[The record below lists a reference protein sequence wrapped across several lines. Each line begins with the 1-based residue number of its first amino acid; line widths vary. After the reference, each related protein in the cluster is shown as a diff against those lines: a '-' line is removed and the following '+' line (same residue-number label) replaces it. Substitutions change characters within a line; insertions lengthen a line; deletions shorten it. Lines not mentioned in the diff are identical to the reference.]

1 MRWSALVV
9 ALSMTVLSLPRS
21 ARAAPKPAPAAI
33 KAVPKKVTHRF
44 LATDNRN
51 HQVVI
56 VGRDGKIQWRYPETG
71 VCNDAWLLA
80 NGNVLLAGRNDAVRQ
95 VVPDLKSGV
104 GGKTVWKYAVP
115 RGCEVHTCQ
124 PLGEGKVLVGQCGK
138 PAKLLEIDRAGKVV
152 KMIVMS
158 SGPGVHGQMRHARKT
173 ARGTY
178 LVAMNSQRQVIE
190 IDAAGKTV
198 RTIKVP
204 GNPFAVVALG
214 GGNTLISCGNGHKL
228 VEVDAGGT
236 IVWQIG
242 ETDLAGQPLRFV
254 AGVHR
259 LANGNTV
266 VCNWDGY
273 KTMGAQPQIFEVTRD
288 KKVVWQV
295 FDSARFKALSSVQI
309 IDAPADPTG
318 GGVLR

>member
-1 MRWSALVV
+1 MRWSVVVV
-9 ALSMTVLSLPRS
+9 ALSLTVMPLPPS
-21 ARAAPKPAPAAI
+21 ARAAARPAPAASTP
-33 KAVPKKVTHRF
+33 APKKITHRF

-56 VGRDGKIQWRYPETG
+56 VGAGGKIQWRYPKTG

-80 NGNVLLAGRNDAVRQ
+80 NGNVLLAARNDAVRQ

-104 GGKTVWKYAVP
+104 GGKTVWTYAVP

-124 PLGEGKVLVGQCGK
+124 PLPDGKVLVGQCGK

-152 KMIVMS
+152 KTVVLP
-158 SGPGVHGQMRHARKT
+158 SGRGVHGQMRHARKT

-178 LVAMNSQRQVIE
+178 LVTMNSQRQVRE
-190 IDAAGKTV
+190 IDGEGKTV
-198 RTIKVP
+198 RTVKVP

-214 GGNTLISCGNGHKL
+214 GGRLLISCGNGHTL
-228 VEVDAGGT
+228 VEVDAKGK

-242 ETDLAGQPLRFV
+242 EKELAGHPLRFV

-273 KTMGAQPQIFEVTRD
+273 KNMGKQPQIFEVTRD

-295 FDSARFKALSSVQI
+295 FDSAQFKAISSVQI
-309 IDAPADPTG
+309 IDARADPAA